1 MANNGIRGKVFPF
14 PAVTFSLQKDETM
27 FAYFNKAAV
36 PLFDGYECI
45 DALKTSEHIIFATNG
60 RIGTGSVRIRGRR
73 KGEIRI
79 YSAAFANYP
88 LSGKTYRLYRCAQGY
103 AIRIYEPIHE
113 RERKS

>member
-1 MANNGIRGKVFPF
+1 MANNGIRGKMFPF
-14 PAVTFSLQKDETM
+14 PAVTFGIRTDETM
-27 FAYFNKAAV
+27 FAYFNKLAV
-36 PLFDGYECI
+36 PLFDGYEYI

-60 RIGTGSVRIRGRR
+60 RIGTGSVKIRGRR

-79 YSAAFANYP
+79 YSAAFSNYP